1 MLEQCVFPELKEP
14 FATALRQAVVHI
26 LENYNPLAIIAS
38 GSIIHGEGHANSDLD
53 IYVIFEGDYRKLE
66 HKYFND
72 VQCQIF
78 CNPPQRMPQY
88 FVEERTRLDG
98 GNSTAHM
105 VANGFVILNCDS
117 RIDDIRQQAQ
127 EVLQLPPLHDE
138 GSLQRL
144 RYHAVDSLENVLD
157 LRESDPDMAQMLIGE
172 VVPIML
178 RYYFLKQKKYI
189 PRHKDILKHVRNAD
203 PELAQLLHR
212 LYTSDNDARYDILLE
227 IADKTIET
235 RTFFEYE
242 WSNKV

>member
-1 MLEQCVFPELKEP
+1 MLDKCTFPELNEP
-14 FATALRQAVVHI
+14 FATAMRQAVEHI
-26 LENYNPLAIIAS
+26 LDHFEPLAIIAA
-38 GSIIHGEGHANSDLD
+38 GSIIRGEGHANSDLD
-53 IYVIFEGDYRKLE
+53 IFVIFEGDYRKLE
-66 HKYFND
+66 HKYFNS
-72 VQCQIF
+72 VQCQLF
-78 CNPPQRMPQY
+78 YNPPQRIPQY
-88 FVEERTRLDG
+88 FNEERTRLDG

-105 VANGFVILNCDS
+105 LTSGFVILNRDP
-117 RIDDIRQQAQ
+117 RIDDIRQQAH

-144 RYHAVDSLENVLD
+144 RYHAVDLLENVLD
-157 LRESDPDMAQMLIGE
+157 LRESDSDMAQMIIGE

-178 RYYFLKQKKYI
+178 RYHFLKQKKYI
-189 PRHKDILKHVRNAD
+189 PRHKDILKYIRNAD
-203 PELAQLLHR
+203 PALAQLLHR